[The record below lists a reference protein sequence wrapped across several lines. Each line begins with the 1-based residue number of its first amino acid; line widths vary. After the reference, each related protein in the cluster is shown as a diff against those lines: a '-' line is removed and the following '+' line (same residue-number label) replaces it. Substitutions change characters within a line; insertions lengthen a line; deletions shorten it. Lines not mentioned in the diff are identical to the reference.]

1 MAAQAQNLRAQL
13 LSCVLQVG
21 WLPFVPLLPKT
32 AAAPARHYQ
41 HAALVGKV
49 EKIVGLKF
57 SFETNGVQSHFA
69 HIVELRFE
77 PVGRLAHQHI
87 GRPASASDQDS
98 SAVDVK

>member
-1 MAAQAQNLRAQL
+1 MAAQAHNLRAQL
-13 LSCVLQVG
+13 LSCALQVG
-21 WLPFVPLLPKT
+21 WLPVVLLLAKT

-49 EKIVGLKF
+49 EKIVGLKV
-57 SFETNGVQSHFA
+57 SFETSGVQSHVA
-69 HIVELRFE
+69 HILDLRVG